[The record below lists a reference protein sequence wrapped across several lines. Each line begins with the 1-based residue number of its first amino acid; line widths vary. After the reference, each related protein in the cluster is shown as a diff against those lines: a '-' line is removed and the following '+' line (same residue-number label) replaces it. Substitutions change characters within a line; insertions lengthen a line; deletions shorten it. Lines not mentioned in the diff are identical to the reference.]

1 MAVTMC
7 TAFSRRG
14 LTLQGDF
21 KNVLAGS
28 QAQRKKKPETVHESH
43 VVHKPEHYSSNQET
57 KLTHLLNT
65 MVYQIRHTLPN
76 FKPVSRRNC

>member
-1 MAVTMC
+1 MEKYISEYAMAVTMC

-14 LTLQGDF
+14 LTLQRDF

-43 VVHKPEHYSSNQET
+43 AVHKPEHYSSNQET
-57 KLTHLLNT
+57 KLTHLLNIWST
-65 MVYQIRHTLPN
+65 
-76 FKPVSRRNC
+76 K